1 MFKKLLLVSI
11 ILSNLVGC
19 SNEIDYNQFDIP
31 QQDNYENYKKD
42 HHIDEETTPYSINSI
57 KSYKEKFDE
66 KCSAI
71 DYVDNIEMCSNLRS
85 RMLKYSK

>member
-42 HHIDEETTPYSINSI
+42 HHIDQKTTTDGIY
-57 KSYKEKFDE
+57 KSYKEQFDE
-66 KCSAI
+66 KCSGS
-71 DYVDNIEMCSNLRS
+71 DYVDNIEMCSHLRS

>member
-19 SNEIDYNQFDIP
+19 SNEIDYSQFDIP

-42 HHIDEETTPYSINSI
+42 HHIDQKTTTEY
-57 KSYKEKFDE
+57 KSYKEQFDE
-66 KCSAI
+66 NCSTNR
-71 DYVDNIEMCSNLRS
+71 DYLDSIKMCSSLQR
-85 RMLKYSK
+85 RVLKYSK

>member
-42 HHIDEETTPYSINSI
+42 HHIDQKTTTNSI
-57 KSYKEKFDE
+57 KSYKEIEE
-66 KCSAI
+66 KRQEESHCA
-71 DYVDNIEMCSNLRS
+71 VNNFKVVKTLVPTF
-85 RMLKYSK
+85 KHK